1 MCAREIIKLG
11 LGNNGYWNNAR
22 FLKQM
27 DMALKIADIKYPS
40 DKYSKAW
47 VFDQS
52 SGQCTFREEP
62 SLRELNECG
71 FRRCSVSNER
81 HNAGWKGAE
90 NVFF

>member
-1 MCAREIIKLG
+1 MELDGLLQLSINEYRKTADSDPSIRMCAWEIIKLG
-11 LGNNGYWNNAR
+11 LENNGYWNNAR

-52 SGQCTFREEP
+52 SGQCTFREDP
-62 SLRELNECG
+62 LYVN
-71 FRRCSVSNER
+71 
-81 HNAGWKGAE
+81 
-90 NVFF
+90 